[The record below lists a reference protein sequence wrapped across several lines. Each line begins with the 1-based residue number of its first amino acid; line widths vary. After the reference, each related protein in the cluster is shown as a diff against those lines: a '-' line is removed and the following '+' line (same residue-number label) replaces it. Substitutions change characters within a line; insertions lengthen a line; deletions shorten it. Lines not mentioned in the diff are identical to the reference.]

1 MENQEKKN
9 YSSILNLVLGLFFL
23 LFGCYRVYKYLN
35 NEVNTFRFIL
45 GIGFIAYSIL
55 ILYKYFKHK
64 ND

>member
-1 MENQEKKN
+1 MENQEKN
-9 YSSILNLVLGLFFL
+9 RYSTTLNLVLGIFFL

-35 NEVNTFRFIL
+35 NEVNTVRLIL
-45 GIGFIAYSIL
+45 GLGFIGYSIF